1 MHLDQEQIQRL
12 MHREL
17 GSAEATV
24 RGHLETCQDCRYK
37 VAEAEQGE
45 AWVLA
50 QLRGLDHPVPRV
62 NPETLVRLRRRAARG
77 YQRLAAG
84 IVLALVAAG
93 AAYALPGSPLP
104 GVVQRIVELL
114 RWTPSHQT
122 PPATTPRP
130 GVGFQAGI
138 AVDPGDRLTILFPAQ
153 SGAKAVVSLAEGG
166 DVMVRALDGATF
178 TSDVDRLLIE
188 HRAVPAPR
196 YEIQIPRA
204 APWVEIQVGGHRVLL
219 QRSGRIITGVAPDAQ
234 GRYRLVLS
242 GSTP

>member
-1 MHLDQEQIQRL
+1 

-24 RGHLETCQDCRYK
+24 RGHLETCQECRYK
-37 VAEAEQGE
+37 VTEAEQEE

-50 QLRGLDHPVPRV
+50 RLRRLDHPVPRM
-62 NPETLVRLRRRAARG
+62 NPEMLAPPRRRAAPG

-84 IVLALVAAG
+84 IVLALAAAG
-93 AAYALPGSPLP
+93 AAYAMPGSPLP
-104 GVVQRIVELL
+104 GMVHRIVELV
-114 RWTPSHQT
+114 RGTPRRQT
-122 PPATTPRP
+122 RPATTPQP
-130 GVGFQAGI
+130 GASFQAGI
-138 AVDPGDRLTILFPAQ
+138 AVDPGNRLTILFPAQ
-153 SGAKAVVSLAEGG
+153 SGAKAVVSRADGG

-204 APWVEIQVGGHRVLL
+204 APWVEIQVGGRRILL
-219 QRSGRIITGVAPDAQ
+219 QQSGRIITGVAPDAQ

>member
-1 MHLDQEQIQRL
+1 MHLDQEQVQRL
-12 MHREL
+12 LHREL

-24 RGHLETCQDCRYK
+24 RGHLEICEDCRHK
-37 VAEAEQGE
+37 VIEAEQEE

-50 QLRGLDHPVPRV
+50 RLRGLDHPVPMV
-62 NPETLVRLRRRAARG
+62 KPETLGPPRRRATRG

-84 IVLALVAAG
+84 IFLALVAAG

-104 GVVQRIVELL
+104 GVVHRIVELV
-114 RWTPSHQT
+114 RGTPRHQT
-122 PPATTPRP
+122 PPAISPQA
-130 GVGFQAGI
+130 GAGFQAGI
-138 AVDPGDRLTILFPAQ
+138 AVDPGERLTILFPAQ
-153 SGAKAVVSLAEGG
+153 SGAKAVVSLADGG
-166 DVMVRALDGATF
+166 DVMVRAIDGATF

-204 APWVEIQVGGHRVLL
+204 APWVEIQVGGRRVLL
-219 QRSGRIITGVAPDAQ
+219 QQSGRIITGVAPDAQ

-242 GSTP
+242 GSMP